1 MSLYCTSTPYAFSYI
16 QCRPIG
22 GPGLYSVDQ
31 SDPYHALALPLG
43 GAGHD
48 GVVAGGVEAVVAQ
61 AARVRHVGVLV
72 GVLGARPV
80 GRECSPQPGRQLD
93 QSEPEHIHCRPIKSR
108 NIHRRPIR
116 SPGCAEH
123 SLPRVVQRS
132 GSRGRAGDVGN
143 PGRNV
148 GVQVETI

>member
-72 GVLGARPV
+72 GILGARPV
-80 GRECSPQPGRQLD
+80 GRECSPQPGGNSTNQSRNIYIVDQSRAGTYIVD
-93 QSEPEHIHCRPIKSR
+93 QSEAP
-108 NIHRRPIR
+108 
-116 SPGCAEH
+116 
-123 SLPRVVQRS
+123 VV
-132 GSRGRAGDVGN
+132 GSTPYHESYSAVG
-143 PGRNV
+143 PVV
-148 GVQVETI
+148 GLETLATLAAM